1 MTGIVLAQL
10 ALTVLVYTRT
20 RSPLLSALVFAT
32 GFLPQLI
39 AGTLFSALVDR
50 VPARRL
56 LVGCNLVSA
65 VLAAVMAIPATPV
78 AALLVLAFVLGLIRP
93 VFLGARAATLKDV
106 LPGATFVPGRSLVRL
121 VSQGAQI
128 GGFAVSGL
136 LLTAVSPRSILVGNA
151 ACFVAAALLLR
162 FGTRERVPVKSTQL
176 SLLSDSLAGLADI
189 MSNAPLRRLL
199 LFSWAV
205 PALSVTPEAL
215 AVPYATSLSAGTVG
229 AGVML
234 TALPAGTLL
243 GEMLTNWKVPAGRQA
258 SLVVPA
264 AVLTFIPLL
273 GFAFR
278 PDIPVALVALFCSG
292 LGAAMYL
299 GLDRLIVSI
308 APEQL
313 LGRAL
318 SVDAAG
324 VMFWQGIGYAIAGSL
339 AEAMPIT
346 AVIPVA
352 AACGLL
358 SIILYVALG
367 GVRPDAVIQHAP
379 SAPSTR

>member
-1 MTGIVLAQL
+1 MAGIVLAQL

-50 VPARRL
+50 MPARRL

-65 VLAAVMAIPATPV
+65 ALAAVMALPAVPV
-78 AALLVLAFVLGLIRP
+78 AVLLALAFVLGLIRP

-106 LPGATFVPGRSLVRL
+106 LPGGTFVPGRSLVRL

-136 LLTAVSPRSILVGNA
+136 LLTVVSPRSVLVGNA
-151 ACFVAAALLLR
+151 ACFLAAAVLLR
-162 FGTRERVPVKSTQL
+162 SGTRERVPVKSTQL
-176 SLLSDSLAGLADI
+176 SLLSDSFAGLADI

-215 AVPYATSLSAGTVG
+215 AVPYATSLSAGTAG

-243 GEMLTNWKVPAGRQA
+243 GEVLTNWKVPPDRQA

-278 PDIPVALVALFCSG
+278 PDLGVALVALFCSG

-299 GLDRLIVSI
+299 GLDRLILSI

-324 VMFWQGIGYAIAGSL
+324 VMFWQGMGYAIAGSL
-339 AEAMPIT
+339 AETLPT
-346 AVIPVA
+346 TVVIPLA

-358 SIILYVALG
+358 LVISYVAVTS
-367 GVRPDAVIQHAP
+367 VRTDAVIQPAP
-379 SAPSTR
+379 GEPSTR